1 MFELKPTR
9 SFKLPWSKLLQ
20 MIGVAREGHIVST
33 AFFAALNGFEAPT
46 PYGGSNYWSTR

>member
-20 MIGVAREGHIVST
+20 MIGVAREGHKQGHPRSS
-33 AFFAALNGFEAPT
+33 FDRGDD
-46 PYGGSNYWSTR
+46 